1 MSRAIGTMLLWLCT
15 CAVAWA
21 QGTPTGLWRSV
32 DDETGKERSLIRIS
46 EQGGEWQGVVEKI
59 FRQPQD
65 NPEHLCD
72 KCEGDLKNKPVIGMR
87 ILWALKRKSDTKY
100 DGGSILDPNN
110 GKTYRC
116 KITVLDNGRKLE
128 VRGYIGI
135 SLLGR
140 SQIWLREE

>member
-1 MSRAIGTMLLWLCT
+1 MKRVIVSMLLGAMSWT
-15 CAVAWA
+15 AAWA
-21 QGTPTGLWRSV
+21 QVTPAGLWRTI
-32 DDETGKERSLIRIS
+32 DDETGKERSMVRIS
-46 EQGGEWQGVVEKI
+46 EQAGEFQGVVEKI

-65 NPEHLCD
+65 NPDNLCE
-72 KCEGDLKNKPVIGMR
+72 KCEGELKNKPVLGMR
-87 ILWALKRKSDTKY
+87 IMWALKKKSDTKY
-100 DGGSILDPNN
+100 EGGSILDPNN

-116 KITVLDNGRKLE
+116 KITILENGRKLE